1 MPNRESTMPFFALRP
16 FLLSLVI
23 AAGPTLL
30 AGRLPL
36 TNARIPWCALM
47 EMGYPDPDLE
57 AWRVLPSLAAPL
69 LLDGTVTPVEA
80 KDLVESSLARR
91 LEDELVASHLYQS
104 AIYRQQVDL
113 LNESFDLGEVEDGS
127 QGAVR
132 RAEIEARL
140 EQLETELEAHLRAGL
155 APSEKRLLQLGLLKE
170 ATEKALAAA
179 AGNPE
184 RRARAQKNLRAAANR
199 LRLAQ
204 DIHTAL
210 AARIPE
216 APWQDWR
223 DGFGFK
229 AVPEGVVLCLP
240 GSWNPS
246 LGGDA
251 RIIGYHHSR
260 PGEPDSLI
268 RLRMLRGIREQ
279 QDLVTFGVAEMDA
292 RRQRAADQAVRASA
306 EQAKLEA
313 EAELKRSEQAALEA
327 ERMAWRNE
335 RARLRAE
342 ASESKLERLIQS
354 VRDLE
359 ADAGRQKLAEEA
371 EAREWASELE
381 RRKEAVEGKRE
392 WREFAK
398 TATPWSNQASEP
410 EAEPSTSSSSETLPV
425 DWHPEAETYDLNKH
439 VSDDTTLEAILAS
452 VDMLRTGRLLGLP
465 VAGAA
470 GIYELRPC
478 GGQSTWRP
486 LYVRHGERF
495 VIVALTREALKN
507 PSKFAAGVKRAQRR
521 AAALPPPPA

>member
-1 MPNRESTMPFFALRP
+1 MPNRESTMPFFALRH

-132 RAEIEARL
+132 RAEIKARL

-313 EAELKRSEQAALEA
+313 EAELKRAGPGSRCGQAEAGGGSRGAGMGERTGTQEGGGRGQARMARVRQDGDPLVQPGERAGGGALHLLFIGNASGGLAPGGGNLRPEQAC
-327 ERMAWRNE
+327 
-335 RARLRAE
+335 
-342 ASESKLERLIQS
+342 
-354 VRDLE
+354 V
-359 ADAGRQKLAEEA
+359 G
-371 EAREWASELE
+371 
-381 RRKEAVEGKRE
+381 
-392 WREFAK
+392 
-398 TATPWSNQASEP
+398 
-410 EAEPSTSSSSETLPV
+410 
-425 DWHPEAETYDLNKH
+425 
-439 VSDDTTLEAILAS
+439 
-452 VDMLRTGRLLGLP
+452 
-465 VAGAA
+465 
-470 GIYELRPC
+470 
-478 GGQSTWRP
+478 
-486 LYVRHGERF
+486 
-495 VIVALTREALKN
+495 
-507 PSKFAAGVKRAQRR
+507 
-521 AAALPPPPA
+521 